1 MQHYLKVIILE
12 ILFICV
18 YSIKSLA
25 TQPIKKNLQDIVYS
39 NEWFSVNI
47 PKGWEY
53 ADSTWEK
60 NEFKKVGFEMNI
72 SNSLYGDAWITIV
85 RSTTPIPWESPK
97 QAAELSRSLKE
108 LPQDEAMKYGVQ
120 QDPNYIGV
128 LTEKDS
134 IEIGGLPAYCTV
146 YEFSAEDEDTLMN
159 FQFTVL
165 NPDDN
170 QLYYVN
176 QNMYFSTV
184 NNNPQLI
191 DECNNILFS
200 LRFKRKNSKR

>member
-1 MQHYLKVIILE
+1 MLVGI
-12 ILFICV
+12 
-18 YSIKSLA
+18 SLHLSA
-25 TQPIKKNLQDIVYS
+25 SEPIKAITGDEVYS
-39 NEWFSVNI
+39 NDFLTVTI
-47 PKGWEY
+47 PKGWECK
-53 ADSTWEK
+53 DSTWDVQGMNKKGYELDIYEK
-60 NEFKKVGFEMNI
+60 FDGGAFI
-72 SNSLYGDAWITIV
+72 SIV

-165 NPDDN
+165 NSDDD

-191 DECNNILFS
+191 DDCKNILFS
-200 LRFKRKNSKR
+200 LRFKRKE